1 MKYEFHVGDYVET
14 KANSFGY
21 ISCADNDE
29 VSWYCVHDADGH
41 RAGEEYY
48 VAGIENDELA
58 LYYNRIGQY
67 DFTKPN
73 KENSIKPLIKSWVL
87 DDADSAN
94 EYYFDS
100 REVIRKINE
109 LVDAVNELR
118 KANSNA
124 E

>member
-14 KANSFGY
+14 KDSSFGY

-29 VSWYCVHDADGH
+29 VSWYCMHDADGYI
-41 RAGEEYY
+41 AGEEYY
-48 VAGIENDELA
+48 VAGIENDKLA
-58 LYYNRIGQY
+58 RYYNRIGQY
-67 DFTKPN
+67 DFTKPEQP
-73 KENSIKPLIKSWVL
+73 KEIERLEESEWPNLYISKV
-87 DDADSAN
+87 
-94 EYYFDS
+94 
-100 REVIRKINE
+100 NE